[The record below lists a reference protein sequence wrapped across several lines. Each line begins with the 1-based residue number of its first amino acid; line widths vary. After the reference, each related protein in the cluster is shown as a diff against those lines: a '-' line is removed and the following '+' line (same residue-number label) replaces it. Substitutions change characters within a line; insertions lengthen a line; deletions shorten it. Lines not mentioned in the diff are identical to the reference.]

1 MADLTLDQMTE
12 GKAVLIEKNG
22 KSICVAR
29 VGDEVFAVDDTCTHS
44 DASLSEGDVTGFKIE
59 CWLHGAEFD
68 LRTGEALTLPANI
81 ALKTYAVSI
90 DGTLKTYAV
99 SIDGSAVTVEI

>member
-1 MADLTLDQMTE
+1 MSDLTLDQLVA
-12 GKAVLIEKNG
+12 GKAVRIEKDG

-44 DASLSEGDVTGFKIE
+44 EASLSEGDISDFKIE

-68 LRTGEALTLPANI
+68 LRTGQALTLPATT
-81 ALKTYAVSI
+81 ALETYPVTI
-90 DGTLKTYAV
+90 DGN
-99 SIDGSAVTVEI
+99 SVTVKI

>member
-1 MADLTLDQMTE
+1 MSDLTLDQLVA
-12 GKAVLIEKNG
+12 GKAVRIEKDG

-44 DASLSEGDVTGFKIE
+44 EASLSEGDISDFKIE

-68 LRTGEALTLPANI
+68 LRTGQALTLPATTAI
-81 ALKTYAVSI
+81 ETYPVTI
-90 DGTLKTYAV
+90 DGN
-99 SIDGSAVTVEI
+99 SVTVKI